1 MLFKKVKV
9 LTKHL
14 WKELAFGSELV
25 QNKLLI
31 SLIFSHHL
39 KLFTIFDEAGSC
51 SNPLHLSLWL
61 HLLCLMHQK
70 KKPKQ
75 SPRPKCKQRQ
85 EKNIQLSGYI
95 NCLNRWKSAS
105 QELVPRKSWENKDTL
120 PKATKFY
127 IFEMSYLILRTI
139 EFSFSAKAWTSD
151 QQLRAQTSFQQVDQ
165 PCMEA

>member
-1 MLFKKVKV
+1 MLFKKVRV

-31 SLIFSHHL
+31 LLLFSHHL

-70 KKPKQ
+70 KKPQQ
-75 SPRPKCKQRQ
+75 SPRQTKVNKGR
-85 EKNIQLSGYI
+85 KKTYSVIWLYQLLKPLKVCVTGTISSKEILREEQGH
-95 NCLNRWKSAS
+95 AS
-105 QELVPRKSWENKDTL
+105 QSNQIL
-120 PKATKFY
+120 PF
-127 IFEMSYLILRTI
+127 
-139 EFSFSAKAWTSD
+139 
-151 QQLRAQTSFQQVDQ
+151 
-165 PCMEA
+165 